1 MKKWIWI
8 VISILVIGFVGCQW
22 YNSRTSSQEVTTQVR
37 TAVVQKGNL
46 EVKISGSGSIQ
57 PVTSEDLKSTIDNNE
72 IHEVLVASGE
82 TVSAGDELITFTDDS
97 DPITAPADGMVTTIA
112 VAAGDRITNGQVV
125 AHLTNYKDLETVV
138 QVDESDIP
146 KIRGGQTVELSVSA
160 YPDQVYTGKVTAI
173 ADEGTS
179 ANGSTTF
186 DVTIHIEK
194 PVNLKVGMSAEANIL
209 TASKK
214 DALYVPVDA
223 LYTNNN
229 EKYVV
234 VNSAGAN
241 TDQAS
246 GAVTQQTVKTGLAT
260 EEYVEITDGVSEGDV
275 VQLPQLTS
283 GSSSMNQQGGM
294 MQGMGGM
301 GGMQGGN
308 MPPNDSGKEA
318 QSTGPSK

>member
-8 VISILVIGFVGCQW
+8 VIGILVIGFVGYQW
-22 YNSRTSSQEVTTQVR
+22 YNSRTSSEEVTTQVR

-72 IHEVLVASGE
+72 IDEVLVAAGE

-97 DPITAPADGMVTTIA
+97 DPITAPVDGMVTTID
-112 VAAGDRITNGQVV
+112 VTAGDRVTNGQVV
-125 AHLTNYKDLETVV
+125 AHLTNYKDLQTVV

-146 KIRGGQTVELSVSA
+146 KIKEGQTVELSVSA
-160 YPDQVYTGKVTAI
+160 YSEQAYTGKVTAI

-179 ANGSTTF
+179 TNGYSTF
-186 DVTIHIEK
+186 DVTIHIEN

-234 VNSAGAN
+234 VTSAGAN
-241 TDQAS
+241 TAS
-246 GAVTQQTVKTGLAT
+246 SAVTQQTVKTGLAT
-260 EEYVEITDGVSEGDV
+260 EEYVEVTDGVSEGDV
-275 VQLPQLTS
+275 VQLPQLTT
-283 GSSSMNQQGGM
+283 GSSSTNQRGGM
-294 MQGMGGM
+294 MHGM

-308 MPPNDSGKEA
+308 MPPNDGGKGA

>member
-8 VISILVIGFVGCQW
+8 VIGILVIGFVGYQW

-72 IHEVLVASGE
+72 IDEVLVVAGE
-82 TVSAGDELITFTDDS
+82 TVNAGDELITFTDDS
-97 DPITAPADGMVTTIA
+97 DPITAPVDGLVTTIA
-112 VAAGDRITNGQVV
+112 VAAGDRVTNGQVV
-125 AHLTNYKDLETVV
+125 THLTNYKDLQTVV

-146 KIRGGQTVELSVSA
+146 KIKEGQTVELSVSA
-160 YPDQVYTGKVTAI
+160 YPDQAYTGKVTAI

-179 ANGSTTF
+179 ANGSSTF
-186 DVTIHIEK
+186 DVTIHIEN

-234 VNSAGAN
+234 VASAGARTN
-241 TDQAS
+241 QAS
-246 GAVTQQTVKTGLAT
+246 GAATQLTVKTGLAT

-283 GSSSMNQQGGM
+283 GSSSTNQRGGM
-294 MQGMGGM
+294 MQGMGGT
-301 GGMQGGN
+301 QGGN
-308 MPPNDSGKEA
+308 MPPNGGGKGGE
-318 QSTGPSK
+318 STGPSN

>member
-8 VISILVIGFVGCQW
+8 VISILFIGFVGYQW
-22 YNSRTSSQEVTTQVR
+22 YNSRTSSQETKTQVR

-57 PVTSEDLKSTIDNNE
+57 PVTNEDLKSTIDNNE
-72 IHEVLVASGE
+72 IDEVLVAAGE

-97 DPITAPADGMVTTIA
+97 DPITAPVDGMITTIDA
-112 VAAGDRITNGQVV
+112 TAGDRVTNGQVV
-125 AHLTNYKDLETVV
+125 AHLTNYKDLQTVV

-146 KIRGGQTVELSVSA
+146 KIKEGQTVELSVSA
-160 YPDQVYTGKVTAI
+160 YPEKAYTGKVTAI

-179 ANGSTTF
+179 ANGSSTF
-186 DVTIHIEK
+186 DVTIHIEN

-214 DALYVPVDA
+214 DALYVPIDA

-234 VNSAGAN
+234 VASGTSN
-241 TDQAS
+241 DQAS
-246 GAVTQQTVKTGLAT
+246 GAVTQQTVKIGLTT
-260 EEYVEITDGVSEGDV
+260 EEFVEITDGVSEGDV

-283 GSSSMNQQGGM
+283 GSSSTNQRGGM

-301 GGMQGGN
+301 GGMPDGN
-308 MPPNDSGKEA
+308 MPPNGGGKGGE
-318 QSTGPSK
+318 STGPSK

>member
-8 VISILVIGFVGCQW
+8 VISILVIGFVGYQW
-22 YNSRTSSQEVTTQVR
+22 YNSRTNSQEVTTQVR

-57 PVTSEDLKSTIDNNE
+57 SVTSEDIKSTIDNNE
-72 IHEVLVASGE
+72 IEEVLFAAGE

-125 AHLTNYKDLETVV
+125 AHLTNYIDLQTVV

-146 KIRGGQTVELSVSA
+146 KIREGQTVELSVSA
-160 YPDQVYTGKVTAI
+160 YPDQAYTGKVTAI